1 MDTNELIYYN
11 QFVEPVLNNVWI
23 SYFYNKNYIYSFEY
37 LKQNSQFILNL
48 LTENKN
54 EDFIDYCNNI
64 IITDIF
70 NFLTCSISNFN
81 FYKSK
86 IINDYH
92 YLYKKISIYNQSF
105 LNTLYT
111 IFYSIIYFVFNKINN
126 NFNFYNKNNFI
137 VVNNKYINDSDDDYI
152 NNSDDDYISNTDD
165 EYISDSD
172 KETDDNFYNYVF

>member
-23 SYFYNKNYIYSFEY
+23 SYFCNKNYIYSFEY
-37 LKQNSQFILNL
+37 LKQNSKFILNL

-54 EDFIDYCNNI
+54 EDFINYCNNN
-64 IITDIF
+64 IITNIF

-86 IINDYH
+86 IINDYN
-92 YLYKKISIYNQSF
+92 YLYKKLSIYNQSF

-137 VVNNKYINDSDDDYI
+137 VVDNNGYINDSYD
-152 NNSDDDYISNTDD
+152 SDD
-165 EYISDSD
+165 EYFSDSD
-172 KETDDNFYNYVF
+172 IETDENFYNYVF